1 MRKTKIICTLGPAT
15 SDSEAIK
22 KVLSS
27 GANAV
32 RLNFSHGTHEE
43 HRVRL
48 ESFKKAR
55 DELGVPAASILDT
68 KGPQIRIGTF
78 TTGRVTL
85 NAGATFTITNADVSG
100 DENRVSVTYKNL
112 YKELKP
118 GVRILLDDGLIEL
131 RVEQITG
138 CDIVCTVVNGG
149 DISNR
154 KSMNIPGVSIG
165 FPMLSPEDETD
176 LRFAAENG
184 MDFIAASFIRSRGD
198 VLAIRN
204 ALKTYGGADIKIIA
218 KIENREG
225 LNNFSEIVEEAD
237 AVMVARGDL
246 GVEIDAWEV
255 PILQKKIISET
266 KIMGK
271 PVVVATQMLDSMIR
285 NPRPTRA
292 EVSDVANAVYDG
304 ASCVMLSGETAAGKY
319 PVESVVTLDKT
330 LRAAEAAID
339 FWERF
344 REGHFERK
352 SSISDAIS
360 HACCTT
366 AMDLGASAVITVT
379 TSGYTARMISRFRP
393 QCPIVALTESE
404 RVRRQLSIS
413 WGVTP
418 EAGKRLSSTDEVFAA
433 GIETALQTKI
443 VTSGD
448 TVVLTAGVPIG
459 ISGTTNLIKVQQI
472 PSSF

>member
-15 SDSEAIK
+15 SGCDAIK
-22 KVLSS
+22 KLLTN
-27 GANAV
+27 GADAV

-43 HRVRL
+43 HRTRL
-48 ESFKKAR
+48 DAFKKAR

-68 KGPQIRIGTF
+68 KGPQIRIGSF

-85 NAGATFTITNADVSG
+85 REGALFTITTQDVPG
-100 DENRVSVTYKNL
+100 DEHRVSTTYKNL
-112 YKELKP
+112 HKELNP
-118 GVRILLDDGLIEL
+118 GDRILLDDGLIEL
-131 RVEQITG
+131 RAEQISG
-138 CDIVCTVVNGG
+138 QDIICTVINGG
-149 DISNR
+149 ELSNH

-165 FPMLSPEDETD
+165 FPMLSPEDEAD
-176 LRFAAENG
+176 IRFAAEND
-184 MDFIAASFIRSRGD
+184 MDFIAASFIRSSQD
-198 VLAIRN
+198 VQAIRN
-204 ALKTYGGADIKIIA
+204 ALKSYGGEGIKIIA

-225 LNNFSEIVEEAD
+225 INNFPGIIESAD

-246 GVEIDAWEV
+246 GVEIDPWEV
-255 PILQKKIISET
+255 PILQKKFIAET
-266 KIMGK
+266 TILGK
-271 PVVVATQMLDSMIR
+271 PVIVATQLLDSMIR

-319 PVESVVTLDKT
+319 PNESVVTLDRT
-330 LRAAEAAID
+330 LCAAEASLD
-339 FWERF
+339 YWERF
-344 REGHFERK
+344 RVRSFEK
-352 SSISDAIS
+352 KTSVSDAIS

-379 TSGYTARMISRFRP
+379 TSGHTARMISRFKP
-393 QCPIVALTESE
+393 QCPIVALTHDE
-404 RVRRQLSIS
+404 RVRRQLNIS

-418 EAGKRLSSTDEVFAA
+418 EAGKPLNSTDEVFGA
-433 GIETALQTKI
+433 GIETALRTKI
-443 VTSGD
+443 VKSGD

-472 PSSF
+472 P